1 MVAEGTSKRTYERT
15 HPWITYGPIDLE
27 KAPYDLWLQ
36 LGEAQSKVEHIAGV
50 PLRPDMEKELQM
62 VYLVKGTH
70 ATTAIE
76 GNSLTEEQVRARVE
90 GRLQL
95 PKSQEYLGKEI
106 DNIING
112 YNAITE
118 KLLSGPD
125 VGIAATEISHYDR
138 QVLEGLELDDA
149 LAPGTYRRH
158 EVTVGHYRGAP
169 PQDVEYLTDRLCAWL
184 NSSQFRAPTADLD
197 VAYAIIKA
205 VVAHVY
211 LAWIHPFADGN
222 GRTARLLEFRIL
234 VSSGVPLPAA
244 HLLSNHYNLT
254 RTDYYRQ
261 LDRTSRPN
269 GGDLMPFLCYAI
281 RGFVDQ
287 LREQIQLIKTQQ
299 WDVTWRS
306 FVHQQFEGL
315 HGETHARRRH
325 LVLDLSQRDK
335 PVMRSQLREVSP
347 RVATDYAGRTD
358 KTLTRDL
365 NELVRMKL
373 VLRTP
378 GGYEANRGAI
388 LAFLPARASREVPL
402 VPFE

>member
-1 MVAEGTSKRTYERT
+1 
-15 HPWITYGPIDLE
+15 
-27 KAPYDLWLQ
+27 
-36 LGEAQSKVEHIAGV
+36 
-50 PLRPDMEKELQM
+50 MEKELQM

-90 GRLQL
+90 GRLKL

-106 DNIING
+106 DNILNG
-112 YNAITE
+112 YNSITD
-118 KLLSGPD
+118 KLLAGPD
-125 VGIAATEISHYDR
+125 PAIDSTEIGEYDR
-138 QVLEGLELDDA
+138 QVLDGLELDDGVT
-149 LAPGTYRRH
+149 PGTYRRH
-158 EVTVGHYRGAP
+158 QVTVGRYRGAP
-169 PQDVEYLTDRLCAWL
+169 ADDVEYLTDRLCEWL
-184 NSSQFRAPTADLD
+184 NSSQFRAPNRDLD

-234 VSSGVPLPAA
+234 VASGVPLPAA

-254 RTDYYRQ
+254 RADYYRQ
-261 LDRTSRPN
+261 LEKTSHSN
-269 GGDLMPFLCYAI
+269 DGDLMPFLCYAV

-287 LREQIQLIKTQQ
+287 LREQIRLIKSQQ

-325 LVLDLSQRDK
+325 LVLDLSQRDR
-335 PVMRSQLREVSP
+335 PVPRSQLREVSP
-347 RVATDYAGRTD
+347 RVASDYSGRTD
-358 KTLTRDL
+358 KTMTRDL
-365 NELVRMKL
+365 NELIKMKL

-378 GGYEANRGAI
+378 TGYASNRATI
-388 LAFLPARASREVPL
+388 LAFLPARATQEVPL
-402 VPFE
+402 VPF